1 MTRLFFVISVTTVK
15 KSIKE
20 VKMAAE
26 KENVEVRDATEALLA
41 EQRVFRPLPEV
52 VVEANVSPKEY
63 QEALERGL
71 RDPEGFWEEAAEEL
85 DWFKKWDKVL
95 DESNAPFYKWFVGGK
110 CNITYNAVDRH
121 IKTHRKN
128 KVAIIWQGEPVK
140 EKKKLTYYELYR
152 RVNKFANILK
162 SLGLK
167 KGDRVAIYMPNLLET
182 AIAMLGCAKI
192 GVIHTVVYAGFSAMA
207 LRERVNDAKAKV
219 IVTADGLY
227 RNGKII
233 NLKETVD
240 EAMIECPT
248 VEHVIVVQR
257 TGQPIDMSDGRYLWW
272 HDLMEGVSDECEP
285 EILDSEHPLFI
296 LYTSGTTGKPK
307 GILHVHGGYMVGV
320 SRTLKWV
327 FDLKETDIYW
337 CAADVGWITGHSYIV
352 YGPLICGGTTVM
364 YEGHPLY
371 PKPDRMW
378 QIIDKFGINILYT
391 APTTIRMLMRFGTE
405 LPRRHSLKTLRL
417 LGTVGEPINPEAWMW
432 YYQNVGRERCP
443 IIDTWWQTE
452 TGAFMITPLPVSLL
466 KPGSATKPFP
476 GIHADVVDKEGKP
489 VPPGKGGFLVIK
501 RPWPSMLR
509 TLWGDPD
516 RYVKQYWDVIPG
528 GVYTTGDVARKDED
542 GYFWIQGRADDV
554 MNIAG
559 HRIGTAEVESAFV
572 AHPAVAEAACIGV
585 PDPVK
590 GEVAKV
596 FVILKKGYEP
606 SDELDKELRQHVR
619 KELGPIV
626 IIKSI
631 QFVDSLPKTRSGK
644 IMRRVLK
651 AQELGLDPGDLT
663 TLAD

>member
-1 MTRLFFVISVTTVK
+1 MARAKRKVEP
-15 KSIKE
+15 KE
-20 VKMAAE
+20 T
-26 KENVEVRDATEALLA
+26 TEALLG
-41 EQRVFRPLPEV
+41 EERVFRPLPEV
-52 VVEANVSPKEY
+52 VIEANVSPKEY
-63 QEALERGL
+63 QEAMEKGL

-95 DESNAPFYKWFVGGK
+95 DESDAPFYKWFVGAK
-110 CNITYNAVDRH
+110 CNIVYNAVDRH

-128 KVAIIWQGEPVK
+128 KVAIIWQGEPP
-140 EKKKLTYYELYR
+140 EQKKKLTYYELYR
-152 RVNKFANILK
+152 RVNKFANVLK

-182 AIAMLGCAKI
+182 AIAMLGCAKLGI
-192 GVIHTVVYAGFSAMA
+192 IHTVVYAGFSAMA

-240 EAMIECPT
+240 EAMIDCPT

-272 HDLMEGVSDECEP
+272 HDLMEGASDECET
-285 EILDSEHPLFI
+285 EVLDSEHPLYI

-307 GILHVHGGYMVGV
+307 GILHVHGGYMVGIH
-320 SRTLKWV
+320 RTLKWV

-337 CAADVGWITGHSYIV
+337 CAADVGWVTGHSYIV

-378 QIIDKFGINILYT
+378 QIVDKFGINILYT
-391 APTTIRMLMRFGTE
+391 APTTIRMLMRFGAE

-417 LGTVGEPINPEAWMW
+417 LGTVGEPINPEAWVW
-432 YYQNVGRERCP
+432 YYENIGRERCP
-443 IIDTWWQTE
+443 IMDTWWQTE
-452 TGAFMITPLPVSLL
+452 TGMFMITPLPVSLL

-489 VPPGKGGFLVIK
+489 VPVGKGGFLVIK
-501 RPWPSMLR
+501 HPWPSMLR
-509 TLWGDPD
+509 TIWGDPE
-516 RYVKQYWDVIPG
+516 RYKKQYWELIP
-528 GVYTTGDVARKDED
+528 GVYTTGDIARKDED

-554 MNIAG
+554 INIAG
-559 HRIGTAEVESAFV
+559 HRVGTAEVESAFV
-572 AHPAVAEAACIGV
+572 AHKAVAEAACIGV

-619 KELGPIV
+619 REIGPIV

-631 QFVDSLPKTRSGK
+631 EFVDNLPKTRSGK

-651 AQELGLDPGDLT
+651 AREMGIDPGDLT

>member
-1 MTRLFFVISVTTVK
+1 
-15 KSIKE
+15 
-20 VKMAAE
+20 MAAE
-26 KENVEVRDATEALLA
+26 KENVEVKEATEALLG

-95 DESNAPFYKWFVGGK
+95 DESNAPFYKWFVGAK

-128 KVAIIWQGEPVK
+128 KVAIIWQGEPVN

-152 RVNKFANILK
+152 RVNKFANVLK

-285 EILDSEHPLFI
+285 EILDSEHPLYI

-307 GILHVHGGYMVGV
+307 GILHVHGGYMVGI

-337 CAADVGWITGHSYIV
+337 CAADVGWVTGHSYIV
-352 YGPLICGGTTVM
+352 YGPLICGATTVM

-391 APTTIRMLMRFGTE
+391 APTTIRMLMRFGSE
-405 LPRRHSLKTLRL
+405 LPRRYSLKTLRL
-417 LGTVGEPINPEAWMW
+417 LGTVGEPINPEAWIW

-443 IIDTWWQTE
+443 VMDTWWQTE

-516 RYVKQYWDVIPG
+516 RYVKQYWNVIPG
-528 GVYTTGDVARKDED
+528 DVYTTGDVARKDED

>member
-1 MTRLFFVISVTTVK
+1 MARAKRKVEP
-15 KSIKE
+15 KE
-20 VKMAAE
+20 T
-26 KENVEVRDATEALLA
+26 TEALLG
-41 EQRVFRPLPEV
+41 EERVFRPLPEV
-52 VVEANVSPKEY
+52 VIEANVSPKEY
-63 QEALERGL
+63 QEAMEKGL

-95 DESNAPFYKWFVGGK
+95 DESDAPFYKWFVGAK
-110 CNITYNAVDRH
+110 CNIVYNAVDRH

-128 KVAIIWQGEPVK
+128 KVAIIWQGEPP
-140 EKKKLTYYELYR
+140 EQKKKLTYYELYR
-152 RVNKFANILK
+152 RVNKFANVLK

-182 AIAMLGCAKI
+182 AIAMLGCAKL

-272 HDLMEGVSDECEP
+272 HDLMEGVSDECET
-285 EILDSEHPLFI
+285 EVLDSEHPLYI

-307 GILHVHGGYMVGV
+307 GILHVHGGYMVGIH
-320 SRTLKWV
+320 RTLKWV

-337 CAADVGWITGHSYIV
+337 CAADVGWVTGHSYIV

-391 APTTIRMLMRFGTE
+391 APTTIRMLMRFGAE

-417 LGTVGEPINPEAWMW
+417 LGTVGEPINPEAWVW
-432 YYQNVGRERCP
+432 YYENVGRERCP
-443 IIDTWWQTE
+443 IMDTWWQTE
-452 TGAFMITPLPVSLL
+452 TGMFMITPLPVALL

-489 VPPGKGGFLVIK
+489 VPAGKGGFLVVK
-501 RPWPSMLR
+501 HPWPSMLR
-509 TLWGDPD
+509 TLWGDPE
-516 RYVKQYWDVIPG
+516 RYKKQYWEVIP
-528 GVYTTGDVARKDED
+528 GVYTTGDVARRDED

-559 HRIGTAEVESAFV
+559 HRVGTAEVESAFV
-572 AHPAVAEAACIGV
+572 AHKAVAEAACIGV

-606 SDELDKELRQHVR
+606 SDALDKELRQHVR
-619 KELGPIV
+619 HELGPIV

-631 QFVDSLPKTRSGK
+631 EFVDSLPKTRSGK

-651 AQELGLDPGDLT
+651 AREMGIDPGDLT